1 MAFTDVITEKWF
13 GGNKAWARGTF
24 VSDGGDSGGNIDTG
38 LRMCEFI
45 AMTPK
50 TSAPAA
56 QCAVNET
63 LPVAGS
69 AVTVVTSAN
78 VEGYWIAFGDTFG

>member
-1 MAFTDVITEKWF
+1 
-13 GGNKAWARGTF
+13 
-24 VSDGGDSGGNIDTG
+24 
-38 LRMCEFI
+38 MCEFI